1 MALII
6 DGNEIV
12 LSGMVGGEPDG
23 DDFWFAD
30 GFSASDVIGALAQ
43 VGRTTD
49 IVVRL
54 NSGGGI
60 ATEGAAIY
68 AALNGHKGSVH
79 IVVEGVAAS
88 AASLLAMAADRLTMS
103 PGAIMMIHDPS
114 GFTFG
119 DAEAHQKTTDALNA
133 LGDSYAGIYA
143 ERSGKTVEEARALM
157 KAETWMTPA
166 EAVAAGFADDL
177 GAANENEPEPTA
189 FAYGTYAKAPER
201 FVALAN
207 ARGWKPRTVATARIT
222 AAKATFKK
230 GDRVK
235 VKGDPHMK
243 GQDVG
248 TIEIVSSETPYAIK
262 FDGMDEIHKWY
273 VDSELERAPADDG
286 GDKSMA
292 APAAPNRQPEKPTMT
307 KPTEAGNA
315 PNPENT
321 PTPAPEPTPAPAA
334 DPVADAAAIASIC
347 AGFGMSAD
355 KIEAFIKGGG
365 TVEQAKARAT
375 EATEI
380 RAAVALASK
389 VNPAIKAEKAD
400 EFIAQG
406 FSLEKARSA
415 LLGDIVAKQ
424 SPEITPAAP
433 PPPSVSE
440 TANAGWDKAV
450 ARANARI
457 EG

>member
-119 DAEAHQKTTDALNA
+119 DAEAHQKTIDALNA

-207 ARGWKPRTVATARIT
+207 ARGWKPRA
-222 AAKATFKK
+222 
-230 GDRVK
+230 
-235 VKGDPHMK
+235 
-243 GQDVG
+243 
-248 TIEIVSSETPYAIK
+248 
-262 FDGMDEIHKWY
+262 
-273 VDSELERAPADDG
+273 
-286 GDKSMA
+286 SMA
-292 APAAPNRQPEKPTMT
+292 APAASTRQPEKPTMT

-315 PNPENT
+315 PNPNN
-321 PTPAPEPTPAPAA
+321 TPAPATEPSPA
-334 DPVADAAAIASIC
+334 PAANPVADAAAIASIC

-365 TVEQAKARAT
+365 TVEQANARAT
-375 EATEI
+375 EAGEI
-380 RAAVALASK
+380 RAAVAMASK

-415 LLGDIVAKQ
+415 LLGDIVANQ
-424 SPEITPAAP
+424 SPEIAASAP
-433 PPPSVSE
+433 PPPSASE
-440 TANAGWDKAV
+440 TANAGWEKVV